1 MAFNSQKLLRT
12 IAKNVV
18 QTRRALKWSQQ
29 ELADRS
35 TVSVRMVGLI
45 EAGDNN
51 VSLATLGNLAGAL
64 NLTFSQLVEEA
75 PSPSGPAGGQP
86 RRGVRLWEGSH
97 KGTKVDLLQSF
108 PASHLME
115 LWKWTIAP
123 GDRYRGEPDL
133 PGFHEV
139 VYVLRGELTLE
150 QEDGRQVL
158 RAGDT
163 LGFPSDRPYA
173 FVNSGKTS
181 LTFTLNVV
189 G

>member
-1 MAFNSQKLLRT
+1 
-12 IAKNVV
+12 
-18 QTRRALKWSQQ
+18 
-29 ELADRS
+29 
-35 TVSVRMVGLI
+35 VRMVGLI
-45 EAGDNN
+45 EAGENN

-75 PSPSGPAGGQP
+75 PAPSGPGGGQP
-86 RRGVRLWEGSH
+86 RRGVRLWEGSR

-123 GDRYRGEPDL
+123 GDRYQGEPDL

-139 VYVLRGELTLE
+139 VYVLRGELALE
-150 QEDGRQVL
+150 QEHGRQVL
-158 RAGDT
+158 KAGDS
-163 LGFPSDRPYA
+163 LAFPSDRPYA